1 MTGGDNPAGSP
12 SGAERAFRNALLPSG
27 LEIVRKSSRDSIPL
41 GALEDAAECFIFGF
55 HAPSQTREESMDPR
69 RRTLAVHLP
78 VAFLLASPIGL
89 LNAQAWAEDSYPSK
103 VIHLVVTTAAGGAD
117 DFVARTVAQRLSA
130 SMGQPI
136 IIENEPAGNGSVAAG
151 EVAHAPA
158 DGYTLM
164 MVVDSTLTINP
175 HLYKTIHY
183 DVFRDFTPISI
194 ISTLP
199 TVLLARA
206 DLPANDVQE
215 LIALAHARPGKL
227 NYASTGVGTVLH
239 VGMEMFKIA
248 TKTDIVHVPYRST
261 PGALN
266 DLMAGRI
273 DVMLAG
279 IGNALSHNDKIKI
292 LAITSPRRSPLLPN
306 IPTVAESDVPGFDL
320 TSWFALLG
328 PAHLPQ
334 PIMDRLTAELKKAE
348 SDPQFRSIFEK
359 VGMQAVVSSTQ
370 DMRAAMESDSKKWGD
385 VIKTIGLTINQ

>member
-1 MTGGDNPAGSP
+1 
-12 SGAERAFRNALLPSG
+12 
-27 LEIVRKSSRDSIPL
+27 
-41 GALEDAAECFIFGF
+41 
-55 HAPSQTREESMDPR
+55 MDLR
-69 RRTLAVHLP
+69 RRTLAVHLLF
-78 VAFLLASPIGL
+78 AALLGGLLADL
-89 LNAQAWAEDSYPSK
+89 HARAWADDSYPAK

-130 SMGQPI
+130 TMGRPV

-151 EVAHAPA
+151 EVARAPA

-175 HLYKTIHY
+175 HLYKTINY

-194 ISTLP
+194 ISRLP

-206 DLPANDVQE
+206 DLPANNVQD
-215 LIALAHARPGKL
+215 LITLAHARPGKL

-261 PGALN
+261 PGAQN

-279 IGNALSHNDKIKI
+279 IGAALSHNDKLKV
-292 LAITSPRRSPLLPN
+292 LAITSPQRSPLLPN
-306 IPTVAESDVPGFDL
+306 IPTVAESGVPGFEL

-334 PIMDRLTAELKKAE
+334 PVMDRLTAELKKAAG
-348 SDPQFRSIFEK
+348 DPQFRSMFEK
-359 VGMQAVVSSTQ
+359 VGMQVVVSSPQ
-370 DMRAAMESDSKKWGD
+370 EMRAEMEADSKKWGD
-385 VIKTIGLTINQ
+385 VIKAIGLRINQ

>member
-1 MTGGDNPAGSP
+1 
-12 SGAERAFRNALLPSG
+12 
-27 LEIVRKSSRDSIPL
+27 
-41 GALEDAAECFIFGF
+41 
-55 HAPSQTREESMDPR
+55 MDLC
-69 RRTLAVHLP
+69 RRTLAVNSP
-78 VAFLLASPIGL
+78 FAVLLSGL
-89 LNAQAWAEDSYPSK
+89 LGNLTAQSWAEDSYPSK

-130 SMGQPI
+130 TMGRPV

-151 EVAHAPA
+151 EIARAPG

-175 HLYKTIHY
+175 HLYKTINY
-183 DVFRDFTPISI
+183 DVFRDFTPITI
-194 ISTLP
+194 ISRLP

-206 DLPANDVQE
+206 DLPANNVQE
-215 LIALAHARPGKL
+215 LIALAHARPGEL

-248 TKTDIVHVPYRST
+248 TRTHIIHVPYRST
-261 PGALN
+261 PSAQN

-279 IGNALSHNDKIKI
+279 IGAALSQNDKLKV
-292 LAITSPRRSPLLPN
+292 LAITSPQRSPLLPN
-306 IPTVAESDVPGFDL
+306 IPTVAESGVPGFDL

-328 PAHLPQ
+328 PSHLPQ
-334 PIMDRLTAELKKAE
+334 PTIDRLTAELEKAAG
-348 SDPQFRSIFEK
+348 DPQFRSLFEK
-359 VGMQAVVSSTQ
+359 VGMQVVVNSPQ
-370 DMRAAMESDSKKWGD
+370 QMRAEMEADSKKWGD

>member
-1 MTGGDNPAGSP
+1 
-12 SGAERAFRNALLPSG
+12 
-27 LEIVRKSSRDSIPL
+27 
-41 GALEDAAECFIFGF
+41 
-55 HAPSQTREESMDPR
+55 MDLR

-78 VAFLLASPIGL
+78 FAFLLGGLIGVW
-89 LNAQAWAEDSYPSK
+89 NAQAWAEDSYPSK

-130 SMGQPI
+130 TMGRPI

-151 EVAHAPA
+151 EVARAPA

-175 HLYKTIHY
+175 HLYKTINY

-194 ISTLP
+194 ISRLP

-206 DLPANDVQE
+206 DLPANNVQE
-215 LIALAHARPGKL
+215 LIALARARPGKL

-261 PGALN
+261 PGAQN

-279 IGNALSHNDKIKI
+279 IGAALSHNDKLKV
-292 LAITSPRRSPLLPN
+292 LGR
-306 IPTVAESDVPGFDL
+306 VDGFDQDEAESKRDERAVILRRLLASKCDTLKALELANRLFDACPRLVECFRKEGGYVFGVGSIRDCRTYSASACGF
-320 TSWFALLG
+320 A
-328 PAHLPQ
+328 
-334 PIMDRLTAELKKAE
+334 I
-348 SDPQFRSIFEK
+348 
-359 VGMQAVVSSTQ
+359 
-370 DMRAAMESDSKKWGD
+370 
-385 VIKTIGLTINQ
+385 